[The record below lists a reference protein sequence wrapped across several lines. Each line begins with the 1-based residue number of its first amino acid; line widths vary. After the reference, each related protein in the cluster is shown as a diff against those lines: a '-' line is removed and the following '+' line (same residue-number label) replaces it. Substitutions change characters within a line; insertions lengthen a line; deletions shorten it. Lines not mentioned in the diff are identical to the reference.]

1 MRLFSVGWGG
11 DAGVVICLGLDHF
24 FRVEWRESSPSQG
37 LNSLLATRYS
47 FLIILP
53 GHQGAAEGGPHVAG
67 GVFQAMWRLTG
78 QR

>member
-11 DAGVVICLGLDHF
+11 
-24 FRVEWRESSPSQG
+24 EWREASQSQG
-37 LNSLLATRYS
+37 LNLLLVSRFS

-53 GHQGAAEGGPHVAG
+53 GHQGVAEGGPHVAG